1 MMKKLLLLLFVS
13 IATTIFAQNQINIES
28 GNFDFL
34 KDQTEV
40 NVKFKFENPLFQ
52 ADNYT
57 EAQYLER
64 RKTETLAKKGEESW
78 KNWDK
83 EWQKHKESVFFD
95 KFIEGLN
102 GKAKKIKFS
111 KDAVAK
117 YTLILDT
124 KWIYAGWTGFVTQ
137 PAKLS
142 SEMIFVE
149 TENPSKVV
157 TKVQG
162 DKIEGVGSKVSYHME
177 YGRISAAYEKTGKE
191 LGKAIKN
198 ALK

>member
-1 MMKKLLLLLFVS
+1 MAVA
-13 IATTIFAQNQINIES
+13 ATTFAQNQINFES

-40 NVKFKFENPLFQ
+40 NVQFKFENPLFQ

-64 RKTETLAKKGEESW
+64 RKTETLAKKSEESW
-78 KNWDK
+78 GKWDE
-83 EWQKHKESVFFD
+83 EWQKHKESVFLD
-95 KFIEGLN
+95 KFINGLN
-102 GKAKKIKFS
+102 AKAKKIKFS
-111 KDAVAK
+111 KGATTK
-117 YTLILDT
+117 YTLIIET

-142 SEMIFVE
+142 SELTFVE
-149 TENPSKVV
+149 TENPSKVIA
-157 TKVQG
+157 KMQG
-162 DKIEGVGSKVSYHME
+162 DKIQGIGVKGDYVME

-191 LGKAIKN
+191 LGKAIKS

>member
-1 MMKKLLLLLFVS
+1 MKKLFLLLFVA
-13 IATTIFAQNQINIES
+13 ITATTFAQDKINIES

-40 NVKFKFENPLFQ
+40 NVQFKFENPLFQ

-64 RKTETLAKKGEESW
+64 RKTETLAKKGAESW
-78 KNWDK
+78 KEWDE

-95 KFIEGLN
+95 KFIEGVN

-111 KDAVAK
+111 KGTSAK

-149 TENPSKVV
+149 TENPSKVL

-162 DKIEGVGSKVSYHME
+162 DKIEGVGSKGSYRME
-177 YGRISAAYEKTGKE
+177 YERISAAYEKTGKE
-191 LGKAIKN
+191 LGKAIKSS
-198 ALK
+198 LK

>member
-1 MMKKLLLLLFVS
+1 MKKLLLLFFVA
-13 IATTIFAQNQINIES
+13 ITTTTFAQNKINFEQ

-40 NVKFKFENPLFQ
+40 NVQFKFENPLFQ

-78 KNWDK
+78 KEWDE
-83 EWQKHKESVFFD
+83 EWKKHKESVFFD

-111 KDAVAK
+111 KGVTAK
-117 YTLILDT
+117 YTLILYT

-142 SEMIFVE
+142 SELIFVE
-149 TENPSKVV
+149 TENPSKVL
-157 TKVQG
+157 TKIRG
-162 DKIEGVGSKVSYHME
+162 EKIEGLGSKVDYGME

>member
-1 MMKKLLLLLFVS
+1 MA
-13 IATTIFAQNQINIES
+13 IATTAFAQSQINFES

-40 NVKFKFENPLFQ
+40 NVQFKFENPLFQ

-64 RKTETLAKKGEESW
+64 RKTETLAKKGEEAW
-78 KNWDK
+78 K
-83 EWQKHKESVFFD
+83 EWNEEWKKHKESVFLD
-95 KFIEGLN
+95 KFIDGLN
-102 GKAKKIKFS
+102 AKAKKIKFT
-111 KDAVAK
+111 KGATTK
-117 YTLILDT
+117 YTLIIET
-124 KWIYAGWTGFVTQ
+124 KWVYAGWTGFVTQ

-142 SEMIFVE
+142 SELIFVE
-149 TENPSKVV
+149 TENPSKVMA
-157 TKVQG
+157 KIQG
-162 DKIEGVGSKVSYHME
+162 NKIEGTGSKVDYGME

-191 LGKAIKN
+191 LGKAIKS

>member
-1 MMKKLLLLLFVS
+1 MKKLLLLLFVA
-13 IATTIFAQNQINIES
+13 IATTTFAQNKINIES

-40 NVKFKFENPLFQ
+40 NVQFKFEKPLFQ

-64 RKTETLAKKGEESW
+64 RKAETLAKKGEESW
-78 KNWDK
+78 KEWDE
-83 EWQKHKESVFFD
+83 EWQKHKESVFLD
-95 KFIEGLN
+95 RFIQGLN

-111 KDAVAK
+111 KGVTAK

-142 SEMIFVE
+142 SELIFVE
-149 TENPSKVV
+149 TENPSKVLA
-157 TKVQG
+157 KIQG
-162 DKIEGVGSKVSYHME
+162 DKIEGIGSKVSYHME

-191 LGKAIKN
+191 LGKAIKS

>member
-1 MMKKLLLLLFVS
+1 MKKLFLLLFAA
-13 IATTIFAQNQINIES
+13 ITTATFAQDKINIES

-40 NVKFKFENPLFQ
+40 NVQFKFENPLFQ

-64 RKTETLAKKGEESW
+64 RKTETLAKKGEQSW
-78 KNWDK
+78 KEWDE

-95 KFIEGLN
+95 KFIEGVN

-111 KDAVAK
+111 KGASAK
-117 YTLILDT
+117 YTLILHT

-149 TENPSKVV
+149 TENPSKVL

-162 DKIEGVGSKVSYHME
+162 DKIEGIGSKGSYRME